1 MQPFQIHRS
10 FSQAAGRKT
19 FISVKN
25 SDKMAVLNEE
35 NSFHRIWKTISCVAR
50 LLPTRQHARY
60 M

>member
-35 NSFHRIWKTISCVAR
+35 NSFHRI
-50 LLPTRQHARY
+50 
-60 M
+60 